1 MEINLKNDIVFKS
14 FFSRKG
20 NEKYLKSFLQA
31 LLNIQIYKIKVSEE
45 VHVEK
50 LFKEEKGGSLDLQVE
65 INDEII
71 VNIEIMINILDYILY
86 KKHREYVSKTAI
98 VLDKHREHEVI
109 KDLEWYFIE
118 LPKMT
123 KINNIDMNNIV
134 NQWLVFINNDRRYIK
149 MAVEKSKILRDA
161 KEEYNYLTGEA
172 EERRLQD
179 LRQRWEMDRISEISY
194 ASERSEKKG
203 EKIGEK
209 RGKKLGEQNI
219 IKLLFKSNMSVEE
232 IATRT
237 GIKLSEILKIVD

>member
-1 MEINLKNDIVFKS
+1 
-14 FFSRKG
+14 
-20 NEKYLKSFLQA
+20 
-31 LLNIQIYKIKVSEE
+31 
-45 VHVEK
+45 
-50 LFKEEKGGSLDLQVE
+50 
-65 INDEII
+65 
-71 VNIEIMINILDYILY
+71 
-86 KKHREYVSKTAI
+86 
-98 VLDKHREHEVI
+98 
-109 KDLEWYFIE
+109 
-118 LPKMT
+118 
-123 KINNIDMNNIV
+123 
-134 NQWLVFINNDRRYIK
+134 

-161 KEEYNYLTGEA
+161 KEEYNYLTGEP

>member
-1 MEINLKNDIVFKS
+1 
-14 FFSRKG
+14 
-20 NEKYLKSFLQA
+20 
-31 LLNIQIYKIKVSEE
+31 
-45 VHVEK
+45 
-50 LFKEEKGGSLDLQVE
+50 
-65 INDEII
+65 
-71 VNIEIMINILDYILY
+71 MINILDYILY
-86 KKHREYVSKTAI
+86 KEHKEYVSKTAI

-118 LPKMT
+118 LPKMR
-123 KINNIDMNNIV
+123 KINNIDINNIV

-194 ASERSEKKG
+194 VSEKSEKKG
-203 EKIGEK
+203 EKRGKRIGE
-209 RGKKLGEQNI
+209 KLGEQNI
-219 IKLLFKSNMSVEE
+219 IKSLFKSNMSVEE

-237 GIKLSEILKIVD
+237 GIKLSEILKMVH

>member
-1 MEINLKNDIVFKS
+1 
-14 FFSRKG
+14 
-20 NEKYLKSFLQA
+20 
-31 LLNIQIYKIKVSEE
+31 
-45 VHVEK
+45 
-50 LFKEEKGGSLDLQVE
+50 
-65 INDEII
+65 
-71 VNIEIMINILDYILY
+71 MINILDYILY

-98 VLDKHREHEVI
+98 VLDKQREHEVI

-123 KINNIDMNNIV
+123 KINNIDINNIV

-194 ASERSEKKG
+194 VSEKSEKKG
-203 EKIGEK
+203 EKRGKRIGE
-209 RGKKLGEQNI
+209 KLGEQNI
-219 IKLLFKSNMSVEE
+219 IKSLFKSNMSVEE

-237 GIKLSEILKIVD
+237 GIKLSEILKMVH

>member
-1 MEINLKNDIVFKS
+1 
-14 FFSRKG
+14 
-20 NEKYLKSFLQA
+20 
-31 LLNIQIYKIKVSEE
+31 
-45 VHVEK
+45 
-50 LFKEEKGGSLDLQVE
+50 
-65 INDEII
+65 
-71 VNIEIMINILDYILY
+71 MINILDYILY
-86 KKHREYVSKTAI
+86 KEHKEYVSKTAI

-123 KINNIDMNNIV
+123 KINNIDINNIV

-149 MAVEKSKILRDA
+149 MAVEKNNILRDA

-194 ASERSEKKG
+194 VSEKSEKKG
-203 EKIGEK
+203 EKRGKRIGE
-209 RGKKLGEQNI
+209 KLGEQNI
-219 IKLLFKSNMSVEE
+219 IKSLFKSNMSVEE

-237 GIKLSEILKIVD
+237 GIKLSEILKMVH

>member
-1 MEINLKNDIVFKS
+1 
-14 FFSRKG
+14 
-20 NEKYLKSFLQA
+20 
-31 LLNIQIYKIKVSEE
+31 
-45 VHVEK
+45 
-50 LFKEEKGGSLDLQVE
+50 
-65 INDEII
+65 
-71 VNIEIMINILDYILY
+71 
-86 KKHREYVSKTAI
+86 
-98 VLDKHREHEVI
+98 
-109 KDLEWYFIE
+109 
-118 LPKMT
+118 
-123 KINNIDMNNIV
+123 
-134 NQWLVFINNDRRYIK
+134 

>member
-1 MEINLKNDIVFKS
+1 
-14 FFSRKG
+14 
-20 NEKYLKSFLQA
+20 
-31 LLNIQIYKIKVSEE
+31 
-45 VHVEK
+45 
-50 LFKEEKGGSLDLQVE
+50 
-65 INDEII
+65 
-71 VNIEIMINILDYILY
+71 MINILDYILY

-123 KINNIDMNNIV
+123 KINNIDINNIV